1 MRIWFSFDES
11 RVDDFGVVRQERP
24 AHGHVLLALS
34 LVFAAT
40 TIIGCTRSSL
50 NSASPSTTKCQVSA
64 KTGSGSI
71 AASGGT
77 AEVDVTTEP
86 ECAWKATTDTT
97 WVAEL
102 TPASGQGPAK
112 VEVRAAANADPAPR
126 RGTVQIGG
134 VDVQIAQD
142 AAPCTFV
149 VAPLTRT
156 VSASGGTST
165 ITVTANSA
173 CAWTASSTVP
183 WITIQSGA
191 TASGNGVATIAVA
204 PCTGT
209 SRTGTVVISGQNVS
223 ISQDASKCGYSV
235 APNTFD

>member
-1 MRIWFSFDES
+1 
-11 RVDDFGVVRQERP
+11 
-24 AHGHVLLALS
+24 
-34 LVFAAT
+34 
-40 TIIGCTRSSL
+40 
-50 NSASPSTTKCQVSA
+50 VSA
-64 KTGSGSI
+64 KTSSGSI
-71 AASGGT
+71 AAGGGT

-86 ECAWKATTDTT
+86 ECAWKATTDAT
-97 WVAEL
+97 WLAEL

-126 RGTVQIGG
+126 RGTVQVGG

-165 ITVTANSA
+165 ITVTTNSA

-204 PCTGT
+204 PGTGT
-209 SRTGTVVISGQNVS
+209 SRTGTVVIAGQNVS
-223 ISQDASKCGYSV
+223 ISQDASKCAYSV
-235 APNTFD
+235 APDTFDVAAAGGTVSASVTAANADPGCSWTATSSVSSRAAKNLAKDAHWTISSGEQYSQTRFSF